1 MNKILIPQP
10 VGYWYIGDDEKLSPY
25 NSQFRISVYKNPNLI
40 HRIMM
45 KLLLGINYEKAL
57 K

>member
-1 MNKILIPQP
+1 VNKILIPQP